1 MWMKGQTALLLLL
14 GLMVLGGCKSMTPGK
29 VENVQPFSDR
39 PLAGNAYLLR
49 GFLGIW
55 STGIDNLGKQ
65 IEASGI
71 RAHVY
76 QEDQWRELC
85 AEIVRKYRNV
95 ADPEPL
101 VLIGHSYGADDT
113 LKIAKELQQ
122 HRINVDLI
130 VTLDPVT
137 PPDVPTNVRR
147 CYNIYQSNLLDGLP
161 FFRGVPLEPA
171 SSQSRN
177 VVNVNLRTARRDLL
191 ESDTDHFNIEK
202 NEKVHREVVA
212 RLRETCPPRA
222 VWASIRNRPL
232 PAQRPTAVAST
243 PALPVKPAPQN
254 PVVVQRST
262 RTVTSTGKEQRP
274 PTAPPLPPP
283 QQPQRLGS
291 TASVLDR
298 IP

>member
-1 MWMKGQTALLLLL
+1 MRMKGQSAILLLL
-14 GLMVLGGCKSMTPGK
+14 GMALLGGCKSMTPGN
-29 VENVQPFSDR
+29 VEDVQPFSDR

-55 STGIDNLGKQ
+55 STGIDNLGKK

-76 QEDQWRELC
+76 QEDQWRALC
-85 AEIVRKYRNV
+85 AEIIRKYKSIP
-95 ADPEPL
+95 DPEPL
-101 VLIGHSYGADDT
+101 VLVGHSYGADDT

-122 HRINVDLI
+122 HRITVDLI

-137 PPDVPTNVRR
+137 PPEVPANVRL

-171 SSQSRN
+171 SPDARN
-177 VVNVNLRTARRDLL
+177 LINVNLRTHRRDLL
-191 ESDTDHFNIEK
+191 EPGTDHFNIEK
-202 NEKVHREVVA
+202 NSRVHREVVA

-222 VWASIRNRPL
+222 VWASLRNRPL
-232 PAQRPTAVAST
+232 PARQPTVVAST
-243 PALPVKPAPQN
+243 PAPVKPSPQP

-262 RTVTSTGKEQRP
+262 RSVTSTGKEQHP
-274 PTAPPLPPP
+274 QP
-283 QQPQRLGS
+283 QQPRRLGT
-291 TASVLDR
+291 TASILDR

>member
-1 MWMKGQTALLLLL
+1 M
-14 GLMVLGGCKSMTPGK
+14 
-29 VENVQPFSDR
+29 ERVQPYSDR
-39 PLAGNAYLLR
+39 PLVGNAYLLR

-55 STGIDNLGKQ
+55 STGIDNLGKKIQ
-65 IEASGI
+65 ASGI

-76 QEDQWRELC
+76 QEDQWRTLC
-85 AEIVRKYRNV
+85 DEIIRKYKDA

-113 LKIAKELQQ
+113 LKIARELQQ

-137 PPDVPTNVRR
+137 PPAVPANVRL

-171 SSQSRN
+171 SREARN
-177 VVNVNLRTARRDLL
+177 LVNVNLRTHRRDLL
-191 ESDTDHFNIEK
+191 MPGTDHFNIEK
-202 NEKVHREVVA
+202 NPKVHREVVA
-212 RLRETCPPRA
+212 RLREACPPRA
-222 VWASIRNRPL
+222 VWAAIRNRPL
-232 PAQRPTAVAST
+232 PVPPPTVAST
-243 PALPVKPAPQN
+243 PAPPPAAA
-254 PVVVQRST
+254 QRST
-262 RTVTSTGKEQRP
+262 QQTVISTGREREQARM
-274 PTAPPLPPP
+274 
-283 QQPQRLGS
+283 GS

>member
-1 MWMKGQTALLLLL
+1 
-14 GLMVLGGCKSMTPGK
+14 MTPGN
-29 VENVQPFSDR
+29 VQNVQPFSDR

-55 STGIDNLGKQ
+55 STGIDNLGKR
-65 IEASGI
+65 IEESGI

-85 AEIVRKYRNV
+85 AAIVRKYKDV
-95 ADPEPL
+95 PDPEPL

-130 VTLDPVT
+130 VTLDPVS
-137 PPDVPTNVRR
+137 PPSVPTNVRL

-171 SSQSRN
+171 SPAARN
-177 VVNVNLRTARRDLL
+177 LVNLNLRTKGRHLL

-202 NEKVHREVVA
+202 NPKIHREVVA
-212 RLRETCPPRA
+212 RLRDTCPPRA
-222 VWASIRNRPL
+222 VWASIRNRSL
-232 PAQRPTAVAST
+232 PPAQQRPTAVAAT
-243 PALPVKPAPQN
+243 PAPRTTPPVAAN
-254 PVVVQRST
+254 RTT
-262 RTVTSTGKEQRP
+262 RTVTSTGKEKQ
-274 PTAPPLPPP
+274 APP
-283 QQPQRLGS
+283 QPQPSQRLGGS
-291 TASVLDR
+291 TASILDR

>member
-1 MWMKGQTALLLLL
+1 MWMKEQTALLLLL
-14 GLMVLGGCKSMTPGK
+14 GLTLLGGCKSMTPGK
-29 VENVQPFSDR
+29 IENVQPFSDR
-39 PLAGNAYLLR
+39 PLVGNAYLLR

-76 QEDQWRELC
+76 QEGQWRALC
-85 AEIVRKYRNV
+85 AEIIRKYTNV
-95 ADPEPL
+95 SDPEPL

-113 LKIAKELQQ
+113 LKIARELQQ

-130 VTLDPVT
+130 VTLDAVS
-137 PPDVPTNVRR
+137 PPDVPTNVRL
-147 CYNIYQSNLLDGLP
+147 CYNIYQSSLLDGLP
-161 FFRGVPLEPA
+161 FFRGVALEPA
-171 SSQSRN
+171 SPEARN
-177 VVNVNLRTARRDLL
+177 LVNVNLRTARRDLL
-191 ESDTDHFNIEK
+191 ESNTDHFNIEK
-202 NEKVHREVVA
+202 NAKVHREVVA

-232 PAQRPTAVAST
+232 PARQPTVVAST
-243 PALPVKPAPQN
+243 PSPAKPAPQN

-262 RTVTSTGKEQRP
+262 RTVTSTGKEHQAPRP
-274 PTAPPLPPP
+274 QT
-283 QQPQRLGS
+283 PQRLGT